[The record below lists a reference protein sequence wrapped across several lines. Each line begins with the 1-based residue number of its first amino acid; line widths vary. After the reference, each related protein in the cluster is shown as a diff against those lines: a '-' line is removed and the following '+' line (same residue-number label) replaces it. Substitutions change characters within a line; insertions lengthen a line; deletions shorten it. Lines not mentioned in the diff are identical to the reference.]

1 VVGGDRKVFERCRPT
16 FEALGS
22 VIKYFGPS
30 GNGHLVKVINNVLVA
45 TNSIAVSEALALLRR
60 DLSRI
65 RR

>member
-1 VVGGDRKVFERCRPT
+1 
-16 FEALGS
+16 